1 MQSPVNENSVSSPN
15 ISSSLNL
22 SESTSTVI
30 MEGSVQGPELELWYA
45 LLHEKGDHWCIKRCL
60 WGDLLHFLISV
71 CERIKPG
78 PFAATDCHPGNRL
91 LGDLCQ
97 MLLLKAGQGP
107 LISTVGLYAF
117 TVCVSVCVCVYS
129 LMSGST
135 LCPPGVQHH
144 TRVAYWEILLPVIH
158 TYMLAFYTLHSLRDP
173 QCPHTTFIQGVSK
186 SWKSLKHWSSLTF
199 PHK

>member
-117 TVCVSVCVCVYS
+117 TVCVSVCVCTLWCQAVHCVPQVFNTTPGLHIEKSSS
-129 LMSGST
+129 LSST
-135 LCPPGVQHH
+135 LTC
-144 TRVAYWEILLPVIH
+144 
-158 TYMLAFYTLHSLRDP
+158 
-173 QCPHTTFIQGVSK
+173 
-186 SWKSLKHWSSLTF
+186 
-199 PHK
+199 